1 MTAIGKILQ
10 GKLAYRYKP
19 EALRLSQQKE
29 KLEAQ
34 VQPDKDIPSILVLF
48 LIHSKRNAQV
58 PTAATK
64 KLSLQTGVVFKVF

>member
-19 EALRLSQQKE
+19 EALQLSQQE
-29 KLEAQ
+29 KLQSQ

-48 LIHSKRNAQV
+48 LTHSKRNVQV
-58 PTAATK
+58 PTATTK
-64 KLSLQTGVVFKVF
+64 KLSLLTSVVFKVL